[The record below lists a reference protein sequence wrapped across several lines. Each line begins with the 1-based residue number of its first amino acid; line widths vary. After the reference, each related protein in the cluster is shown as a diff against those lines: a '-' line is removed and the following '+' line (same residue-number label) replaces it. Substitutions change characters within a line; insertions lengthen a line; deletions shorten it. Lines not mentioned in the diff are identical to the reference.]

1 MFPSFSIGFFHVF
14 PWFSYMNE
22 GWSVFLSWPD
32 SHPPLVSS
40 RVLGFTIRQN
50 LSLLTHHPCRLV
62 FIYGGVNRIFCW
74 RAYLIEIQPYRIL
87 HVISRNPHH
96 MCVYIYTV
104 YIYISLFIL
113 RFLTCLAQVVHSVAS
128 CLYIET
134 ISLIPATP
142 WSWRLFRALK
152 LVTKRPWHK
161 PLFAGTCSLYSTVY
175 TSNYE
180 NADSIDVWKSEV
192 WLLNFLR

>member
-1 MFPSFSIGFFHVF
+1 MFSHDFPIWMRDDQYFYRGLIAIHLLSAPGCWDSQSARTWACWRTTPADWSLYMAVWTGFSVDVPTWLKFNHIESYMLFHVI
-14 PWFSYMNE
+14 
-22 GWSVFLSWPD
+22 
-32 SHPPLVSS
+32 H
-40 RVLGFTIRQN
+40 I
-50 LSLLTHHPCRLV
+50 
-62 FIYGGVNRIFCW
+62 I
-74 RAYLIEIQPYRIL
+74 
-87 HVISRNPHH
+87 
-96 MCVYIYTV
+96 CVYIYILYI

-180 NADSIDVWKSEV
+180 NTDSIDVWKSEV